1 MHKALVEQ
9 CPPCVVSGPATLA
22 RMPFTRLSSHPVA
35 SLGVTL
41 ETWRHPCG
49 MIHYHL
55 ACPDEHRAFTVAFRT
70 PPADST
76 GLPHILEHTTLCGS
90 AKYPVRDPFFNM
102 LRRSLQTFMNAMTF
116 PDFTAYPFATQV
128 SKDWRNLLDVYLD
141 AVFAPRLD
149 PLDFAQEGHRLSPK
163 GDAWE
168 RQGVVFNEMK
178 GAMDSTDAQIEAV
191 AAAALFPATIYAH
204 NSGGDPAAIPALTHA
219 DLVAFHR
226 RCYCP
231 ANAVALT
238 YGDGDPAEIHRAL
251 EPYLAN
257 PGVTLPPPALQPP
270 LTTAQ
275 ECDVSVPWAEG
286 QDELD
291 VSTTAVTWAWGDI
304 SDLDEVLTAE
314 LLDRLLLGHAGAPLR
329 QALESSGL
337 GRSVGS
343 SGYGAGYRNG
353 QFTIE
358 LDGIAPADYAKL
370 PVLAESVLQ
379 RLVKDGLP
387 ASDLDA
393 ALHQVELSRREIHG
407 DHYPYGLEL
416 CFRLLTP
423 WNLGAEPLPFLDQN
437 PAIVRLAAR
446 ARQPGWLAG
455 ELTRRFLAHPH
466 RLWSRARPDQTWH
479 ARRQQAEDAQTAAAV
494 AALDAAGVQ
503 SLRAAAA
510 ALDQRQKAKDD
521 PTILPDLALS
531 DVPLQR
537 RWVSGTAHGPTTVFK
552 AGTNGLL
559 HLVAAL
565 PLPALSS
572 RELDLLPLATQCLT
586 GTGVGERSYG
596 EFAAHLTAVC
606 GGVSAWSDL
615 SADPDDAS
623 ITRGWLFAEVKGLA
637 TRQAEYLPLLRDV
650 FARSRFDEH
659 DRITELVDQS
669 LSRLQDRVTSGG
681 SQLASRAAQRGFAG
695 AAGLGHRTG
704 GLGRL
709 AWLKNL
715 AEQLESS
722 PTAITGL
729 AAELQALVRKLASLD
744 AHTALIGDAA
754 ERSEIIA
761 AARAAWP
768 AGTSSTAFTAP
779 PASAVGPTAFTTA
792 TAVNYCALAFAVA
805 PLGHPDAAAL
815 SVAGRLLTHQV
826 LHPKLREQG
835 GAYGGGASYQGGGA
849 TFALTSYRDPR
860 LEATYA
866 DMRDALRWLR
876 ACPDDPR
883 LMKEAI
889 LGVLASLDAPGS
901 PAGECRSRFSA
912 DLKGTG
918 PKRLDAYRAAILRTT
933 AAEVR
938 AAAERHLD
946 PDGGTQAVI
955 CGTEAATRLGWQ
967 TVAI

>member
-1 MHKALVEQ
+1 
-9 CPPCVVSGPATLA
+9 
-22 RMPFTRLSSHPVA
+22 MPVTRVASSPVA

-55 ACPDEHRAFTVAFRT
+55 ACPDEHRAFTIAFRT
-70 PPADST
+70 PPTDST

-90 AKYPVRDPFFNM
+90 LKFPVRDPFFNM

-116 PDFTAYPFATQV
+116 PDLTAYPFATQV
-128 SKDWRNLLDVYLD
+128 AKDWRNLLEVYLD

-149 PLDFAQEGHRLSPK
+149 PLDFAQEGHRLSPVSLDK
-163 GDAWE
+163 KSADKKEWE

-178 GAMDSTDAQIEAV
+178 GAMDSSDAQIEA
-191 AAAALFPATIYAH
+191 ATAAALFPATIYAH
-204 NSGGDPAAIPALTHA
+204 NSGGEPAAIPQLTHA

-231 ANAVALT
+231 ANAVVLT
-238 YGDGDPAEIHRAL
+238 YGNGEPEEIHRAL
-251 EPYLAN
+251 APYLLV
-257 PGVTLPPPALQPP
+257 PGVALAPPMLQPP
-270 LTTAQ
+270 LKVAQ
-275 ECDVSVPWAEG
+275 TCDVAVPWADG

-291 VSTTAVTWAWGDI
+291 VATTAVTWAWGDI
-304 SDLDEVLTAE
+304 ADLDEVLTAE

-329 QALESSGL
+329 HALESAGL

-343 SGYGAGYRNG
+343 SGFGAGYRNG

-358 LDGIAPADYAKL
+358 LDGIAPADYAQL
-370 PVLAESVLQ
+370 PVLADQVLT
-379 RLVKDGLP
+379 RLVAEGMP

-423 WNLGAEPLPFLDQN
+423 WNLGAEPMPFLDQN

-446 ARQPGWLAG
+446 ARQPGWLAT
-455 ELTRRFLAHPH
+455 EINKRFLHNPH
-466 RLWSRARPDQTWH
+466 RLWARAQPDHAWH
-479 ARRQQAEDAQTAAAV
+479 RNRQQAEDLQTAKAI
-494 AALDAAGVQ
+494 AALNAAGVQ
-503 SLRAAAA
+503 ALRSAAEALAVRQAA
-510 ALDQRQKAKDD
+510 HDD
-521 PTILPDLALS
+521 PTILPDLALA

-537 RWVSGTAHGPTTVFK
+537 RWVSGTVHGPTTVFN

-565 PLPALSS
+565 QLPALTA
-572 RELDLLPLATQCLT
+572 RELELLPLATQCLT
-586 GTGVGERSYG
+586 GTGVGNRTYG
-596 EFAAHLTAVC
+596 DFAAHLTAVC
-606 GGVSAWSDL
+606 GGVGAWSDL
-615 SADPDDAS
+615 SADPDDGTIA
-623 ITRGWLFAEVKGLA
+623 RGWLFAEVKGLA
-637 TRQAEYLPLLRDV
+637 TRQAEFLPLLRDV

-659 DRITELVDQS
+659 ERIIELVDQS

-681 SQLASRAAQRGFAG
+681 SQLAGRAAQRGFGG
-695 AAGLGHRTG
+695 AAGMGHRTG

-709 AWLKNL
+709 AWLK
-715 AEQLESS
+715 ATSESLEKD
-722 PTAITGL
+722 PQAIVGL
-729 AAELQALVRKLASLD
+729 ADELQVLVRKLSTLD
-744 AHTALIGDAA
+744 ARTALIGDAA
-754 ERSEIIA
+754 ESPAIIA
-761 AARAAWP
+761 AAQAVWP
-768 AGTSSTAFTAP
+768 AAAASTHRLFSAP
-779 PASAVGPTAFTTA
+779 PAIAVGPTAFTTA
-792 TAVNYCALAFAVA
+792 TAVNYCALAFQAP
-805 PLGHPDAAAL
+805 PLGHADAAAL

-835 GAYGGGASYQGGGA
+835 GAYGGSASYQGGSA
-849 TFALTSYRDPR
+849 AFTLTSYRDPR
-860 LEATYA
+860 LEATYV

-876 ACPDDPR
+876 SCPDDPR
-883 LMKEAI
+883 LMKESI

-901 PAGECRSRFSA
+901 PAGECRSRFSG

-918 PKRLDAYRAAILRTT
+918 PTRLDAYRAAILRTT

-938 AAAERHLD
+938 AVAERHLD

-955 CGTEAATRLGWQ
+955 CGTEAALKLGWE